1 MRRLAFEATL
11 GCQAPISASIVHELN
26 VREERWKKVTW
37 GKIIVDRITARGG
50 VVIIGDHISF
60 ESSRPKTRS
69 GPTFAHHAVLVVLQ
83 NVVAEDKICR
93 RVTVGD
99 DHVTGVLNGIVFNRD

>member
-37 GKIIVDRITARGG
+37 GKIIVDRITAR
-50 VVIIGDHISF
+50 F
-60 ESSRPKTRS
+60 
-69 GPTFAHHAVLVVLQ
+69 
-83 NVVAEDKICR
+83 CR